1 MIELFVN
8 LPRGMRGTT
17 LHLPYY
23 TTHNLRLKVVREPE
37 LQPVDLTGA
46 GIYMTVRKDVGT
58 DPTYTINFAGVQEA
72 VDGVVTGTW
81 AMSSS
86 MMPGRYVYD
95 LWGTIDGVLT
105 QLSPLSVLM
114 VQNTTTVP

>member
-8 LPRGMRGTT
+8 LPRGMRGIT

-46 GIYMTVRKDVGT
+46 SIYMTVRKDVGT
-58 DPTYTINFAGVQEA
+58 DPTYTVNFAGVSEA

-81 AMSSS
+81 AMSSG